1 MRVVHELVRAVGV
14 EVRRALRR
22 TGDPVWLST
31 NGDGVS
37 WLHVRTDERPKYYT
51 HGPYRTFRVDGDD

>member
-1 MRVVHELVRAVGV
+1 VGV

-22 TGDPVWLST
+22 TGEPVWLST

-37 WLHVRTDERPKYYT
+37 WLHVRIDERPKYYT
-51 HGPYRTFRVDGDD
+51 HGPYRTFRVDEDE